1 MIGVSNSLRCQFGVW
16 KIGQDVLLDFF
27 QLTALRGQI
36 IGFEVQSSGDDVE
49 RGRAERLAAHI
60 DVGRNAGLWVEP
72 TLC

>member
-49 RGRAERLAAHI
+49 RGRAERLVAHI